1 MKQRSNV
8 AAGFRQEVTLT
19 KCEDMKRLQPRN
31 VLGLPNRR
39 HVQQTDIQMHT
50 HTWHEAA
57 LATVETAFQ
66 GAHKQRNLAEKCCHL
81 CSFS

>member
-19 KCEDMKRLQPRN
+19 KCEDMKRLQPRD

-50 HTWHEAA
+50 H
-57 LATVETAFQ
+57 LA
-66 GAHKQRNLAEKCCHL
+66 
-81 CSFS
+81 